1 MGKHQFPQ
9 QQIDDLE
16 PDFVSNVVE
25 SLRELN
31 DLGKPVTDEDLEKRI
46 DEYFQFCQR
55 TGNRPGIESL
65 CFSLHISR
73 TTLFNWNAGLGC
85 TERRKEL
92 INRAKSFV
100 ACFMEQ
106 AMTRG
111 KISPPSGIFLMKNWM
126 NYKDTISFENAVD
139 ITGNAGKEQLSREE
153 IAARYRAQEEFRE
166 KPQLPEGID

>member
-16 PDFVSNVVE
+16 PDFVSDVVE

-31 DLGKPVTDEDLEKRI
+31 DMGKPVTDEELEKRI

-73 TTLFNWNAGLGC
+73 TTLFNWNAGISC
-85 TERRKEL
+85 TVRRKEI

-111 KISPPSGIFLMKNWM
+111 KISPPSGIFLMKNWLY
-126 NYKDTISFENAVD
+126 YKDTVSFENAVD
-139 ITGNAGKEQLSREE
+139 LTHIEGQQLTREE
-153 IAARYRAQEEFRE
+153 IAAKFRSLPEFQE
-166 KPQLPEGID
+166 KPERPDGI

>member
-73 TTLFNWNAGLGC
+73 D
-85 TERRKEL
+85 RK
-92 INRAKSFV
+92 SV
-100 ACFMEQ
+100 
-106 AMTRG
+106 
-111 KISPPSGIFLMKNWM
+111 
-126 NYKDTISFENAVD
+126 V
-139 ITGNAGKEQLSREE
+139 
-153 IAARYRAQEEFRE
+153 
-166 KPQLPEGID
+166 